1 MTFLYEIPNMTS
13 IMDLFHFA
21 NTVTSYY
28 FGAGIVLGFFLVML
42 LAMKGYETEKAY
54 ATSALSSAVLCFL
67 LMLPPLSMTSM
78 SHLMIAGIN
87 AIVSLAVLYSSRP
100 SE

>member
-1 MTFLYEIPNMTS
+1 MAFLYSIPNMTS
-13 IMDLFHFA
+13 IADLFHFA

-28 FGAGIVLGFFLVML
+28 FGAGIVLGFFVVMF
-42 LAMKGYETEKAY
+42 LAMKNYETEKAY
-54 ATSALSSAVLCFL
+54 ATSALSAAILCFL
-67 LMLPPLSMTSM
+67 LMLPPLSLTSM
-78 SHLMIAGIN
+78 AQLMIASIN